1 MLAHTRMRTTG
12 ELTEISF
19 TVPTTDAVRL
29 RKAIDS
35 VLELARFSRPLNEDG
50 EELYSAEE
58 VFPDGH
64 PGMALRGLRTR
75 EGLTQKALAG
85 RLGIRQ
91 HHVAEMEKGTRN
103 ISVDMAKLLGAEFNI
118 SYKVFL

>member
-35 VLELARFSRPLNEDG
+35 VLELATFSRPVNEHG
-50 EELYSAEE
+50 EELYSGEE
-58 VFPDGH
+58 VFPEAH

-75 EGLTQKALAG
+75 EGLTQKAFAE

-91 HHVAEMEKGTRN
+91 HHVAEMEKGKRN
-103 ISVDMAKLLGAEFNI
+103 ITVEMAKRIGEEFNI

>member
-19 TVPTTDAVRL
+19 TVPTADAVRL

-35 VLELARFSRPLNEDG
+35 VLELATFSRPVNEHG

-58 VFPDGH
+58 VFPESS
-64 PGMALRGLRTR
+64 PGNRLRGLRTR
-75 EGLTQKALAG
+75 EDLTQKAFAE

-91 HHVAEMEKGTRN
+91 HHVAEMEKGKRN
-103 ISVDMAKLLGAEFNI
+103 ISLEMAKRIGEEFNI